1 MPGEESLR
9 ELESG
14 QMPERYLRNQGTIGT
29 AGQLRLLQA
38 KVTVAGAGGLGG
50 HVIELLARQGVGY
63 LQIVD
68 GDFFTCHNLNRQ
80 ILATEQTLGMN
91 KALAAANRVAIVNP
105 DVEVC
110 AVMQMLDTNNA
121 EKLLTGTDVIVDA
134 LDTISSRR
142 MLMGIAQKLRIPL
155 VHAAIAGF
163 TGQVATVLP
172 GDSVMTALFDRKTV
186 SDRGVEVLLGNPA
199 ATPAMAAALQ
209 AQEVVKLIT
218 GVGELLNGQML
229 YFDMEYNLFEKIKMT
244 RGE

>member
-1 MPGEESLR
+1 MPREESLR

-14 QMPERYLRNQGTIGT
+14 QMPEKYLRNQGTIGT

-38 KVTVAGAGGLGG
+38 KVTVVGAGGLGG
-50 HVIELLARQGVGY
+50 HVVELLARQGVGY

-105 DVEVC
+105 DVEVS
-110 AVMQMLDTNNA
+110 AVVQMLDTTNA
-121 EKLLTGTDVIVDA
+121 EKLLKGSDVIVDA

-142 MLMGIAQKLRIPL
+142 MLLAVALKLKIPL

-172 GDSVMTALFDRKTV
+172 GDTGMTALFERQTA
-186 SDRGVEVLLGNPA
+186 SDRGVELLLGNPA